1 MPDTAAAAKEL
12 IGGLATA
19 DVIDALAKT
28 HPHRAHII
36 DLVSPDASKVL
47 FGPAVTI
54 GFMPVRQDLMDPH
67 RHSLGPAIYRAIGDA
82 DPAGKVLVMASG
94 GNPAISL
101 GGSTKLARVTNLNM
115 AGVLC
120 DGRLR
125 DFEELAEFPGA
136 FYCTGE
142 TVRAGGNLIQP
153 YVADVPI
160 DVAGVTVVPGDY
172 IFADSTGAAVIP
184 AAEVLQTLTMAH
196 KILEMARQMAATIA
210 SEDPSSVL
218 TDGSKEA

>member
-1 MPDTAAAAKEL
+1 M
-12 IGGLATA
+12 
-19 DVIDALAKT
+19 
-28 HPHRAHII
+28 
-36 DLVSPDASKVL
+36 
-47 FGPAVTI
+47 
-54 GFMPVRQDLMDPH
+54 
-67 RHSLGPAIYRAIGDA
+67 
-82 DPAGKVLVMASG
+82 
-94 GNPAISL
+94 
-101 GGSTKLARVTNLNM
+101 
-115 AGVLC
+115 
-120 DGRLR
+120 
-125 DFEELAEFPGA
+125 
-136 FYCTGE
+136 
-142 TVRAGGNLIQP
+142 RAGGNLIQP